1 MPLALSDD
9 QLRIVMAAAASLPVE
24 ERDAFLKRLADTL
37 RHGFTDAE
45 LDAAMREALALVQE
59 PA

>member
-1 MPLALSDD
+1 MCECVRVFD
-9 QLRIVMAAAASLPVE
+9 RITAAASLPIE
-24 ERDAFLKRLADTL
+24 ARDAFLKCLADTL

-45 LDAAMREALALVQE
+45 RDAALREAVALVQE

>member
-1 MPLALSDD
+1 
-9 QLRIVMAAAASLPVE
+9 MAAAASLPVE